1 MPLRALNDTVII
13 IPDSEMIAID
23 ESQNVLD
30 SVKRGLIHIPE
41 KNMLMKLS
49 NTATVVSR
57 GPKCKY
63 QFKEGDRIYYD
74 QFFDKPMWH
83 TCDGIRYRIILE
95 HYIRAVI
102 END

>member
-1 MPLRALNDTVII
+1 MPLRALNDTVIVL
-13 IPDSEMIAID
+13 PDGELLAVD
-23 ESQNVLD
+23 DNQNVLD
-30 SVKRGLIHIPE
+30 AIKSGLILLPE
-41 KNMLMKLS
+41 KNQLMKLS

-63 QFKEGDRIYYD
+63 DFKEGDRIYYD

-83 TCDGIRYRIILE
+83 EVDGFRYRIILE

-102 END
+102 CD